1 MQVVDIVLGV
11 TSFFTIALGGLCVG
25 MLLGLVTALITRFT
39 KEVRQGVDISTY
51 LHIYHHIYSGAG
63 GGAPG
68 HPLPGLHCLHDGG
81 AAHLVWHHQHDR
93 YLALIIIVL
102 GLLALYYTGCGIVQS
117 HYAFKNISEKSHIT
131 IHYFVSMLRSGSSD
145 MISGLMLTIIT
156 SASKRS
162 IRRFVIISYHIIRD
176 GRL

>member
-93 YLALIIIVL
+93 YLRVMVMACLHSIIQV
-102 GLLALYYTGCGIVQS
+102 AASCSPTTPS
-117 HYAFKNISEKSHIT
+117 KTS
-131 IHYFVSMLRSGSSD
+131 LRSLTSPSTTLSAC
-145 MISGLMLTIIT
+145 SGRGVVT
-156 SASKRS
+156 
-162 IRRFVIISYHIIRD
+162 
-176 GRL
+176 

>member
-39 KEVRQGVDISTY
+39 KEVRRGVDISTY

-68 HPLPGLHCLHDGG
+68 HPLPGFH
-81 AAHLVWHHQHDR
+81 
-93 YLALIIIVL
+93 VL
-102 GLLALYYTGCGIVQS
+102 GFDTIFIVFRLLFDNQADLRKKIPVFNL
-117 HYAFKNISEKSHIT
+117 AF
-131 IHYFVSMLRSGSSD
+131 LWPLLLGS
-145 MISGLMLTIIT
+145 
-156 SASKRS
+156 RC
-162 IRRFVIISYHIIRD
+162 
-176 GRL
+176 